1 MNDLGP
7 TSHSFISQRLRLHY
21 VDWGNAE
28 APPLILQHGGRD
40 HCRSWDWMAQRL
52 RHDWHVIAPD
62 LRGHGDSAWSPD
74 GDYSSAAFVYDFSQL
89 VQTLGYDKV
98 TIIAHSLGGYIT
110 TQFVGLYPEKV
121 VRFVNIEGLSN
132 GPKELA
138 HRASTTYAER
148 LSAWIAARRAS
159 AGRLPRRY
167 VSLAEAYQRMKEANS
182 YLSDEQ
188 ARQKLMARGLMVT
201 TLANDAGS
209 AKPAAVAAPKKAGF
223 SFGAKVTGA
232 DVTIMTRQLATLIIA
247 GLPLLRA
254 LELITKQERNPTF
267 KAILANVAES
277 VSQGNNLSEA
287 LQAHPKVFDK
297 LFVNM
302 VRAGEA
308 GGVLDKVLDRLAK
321 FREKAERI
329 QKKVKSAMVYP
340 GVVMS
345 VAVIIVYILMVK
357 VVPSFQKLLD
367 GQKTTM
373 PPLTQ
378 FVVGISKALTVY
390 WWATPVILFGLYFGL
405 KTWLATDKGK
415 EIFDRIL
422 FKMPKVGGFVQI
434 VSVSRFAR
442 TFGTLMASGVPIL
455 QSITI
460 TRDTL
465 DNVVIANSLARVHDR
480 VRDGEP
486 LSVPLEQSG
495 VFPQMVTSMIQVG
508 EETGQLPEML
518 NRVADIYDEEVDNA
532 VTALTSIIEPVLI
545 VFLAVVVG
553 TIVLAMFLPLIA
565 LITKMT
571 GGG

>member
-1 MNDLGP
+1 MPDYKYTAIDRTGSQ
-7 TSHSFISQRLRLHY
+7 TSGRI
-21 VDWGNAE
+21 E
-28 APPLILQHGGRD
+28 A
-40 HCRSWDWMAQRL
+40 
-52 RHDWHVIAPD
+52 
-62 LRGHGDSAWSPD
+62 
-74 GDYSSAAFVYDFSQL
+74 
-89 VQTLGYDKV
+89 
-98 TIIAHSLGGYIT
+98 
-110 TQFVGLYPEKV
+110 
-121 VRFVNIEGLSN
+121 
-132 GPKELA
+132 
-138 HRASTTYAER
+138 
-148 LSAWIAARRAS
+148 
-159 AGRLPRRY
+159 
-167 VSLAEAYQRMKEANS
+167 AN
-182 YLSDEQ
+182 DEQ
-188 ARQKLMARGLMVT
+188 ARQKLMAKGLMVT
-201 TLANDAGS
+201 TLASDAGA
-209 AKPAAVAAPKKAGF
+209 AKPAAASAAPAKPGF
-223 SFGAKVTGA
+223 SFGAKVTQN
-232 DVTIMTRQLATLIIA
+232 DVTIMTRQLATLITA

-267 KAILANVAES
+267 KIILGNVAES

-287 LQAHPKVFDK
+287 LQAHPKVFDR

-302 VRAGEA
+302 IRAGEA

-345 VAVIIVYILMVK
+345 VAIIIVYILMVK

-367 GQKTTM
+367 GQKTQM

-378 FVVGISKALTVY
+378 FVVGISKFLTEY
-390 WWATPVILFGLYFGL
+390 WWATPILIFGAYFGL
-405 KTWLATDKGK
+405 KTWLATEKGK
-415 EIFDRIL
+415 ELFDRIIFRL
-422 FKMPKVGGFVQI
+422 PKVGGFIQI

-465 DNVVIANSLARVHDR
+465 DNVVIAKSLERVHDR

-571 GGG
+571 GG

>member
-1 MNDLGP
+1 MPDYKYTAIDRNG
-7 TSHSFISQRLRLHY
+7 SQASGRI
-21 VDWGNAE
+21 E
-28 APPLILQHGGRD
+28 A
-40 HCRSWDWMAQRL
+40 
-52 RHDWHVIAPD
+52 
-62 LRGHGDSAWSPD
+62 
-74 GDYSSAAFVYDFSQL
+74 
-89 VQTLGYDKV
+89 
-98 TIIAHSLGGYIT
+98 
-110 TQFVGLYPEKV
+110 
-121 VRFVNIEGLSN
+121 
-132 GPKELA
+132 
-138 HRASTTYAER
+138 
-148 LSAWIAARRAS
+148 
-159 AGRLPRRY
+159 
-167 VSLAEAYQRMKEANS
+167 AN
-182 YLSDEQ
+182 DEQ
-188 ARQKLMARGLMVT
+188 ARQKLMAKGLMVT
-201 TLANDAGS
+201 TLASDAGAAKS
-209 AKPAAVAAPKKAGF
+209 AAAPAAPAKRGII
-223 SFGAKVTGA
+223 FGAKVTQN
-232 DVTIMTRQLATLIIA
+232 DVTLMTRQLATLITA

-267 KAILANVAES
+267 KTILGNIAES

-287 LQAHPKVFDK
+287 LQAHPKVFDR

-302 VRAGEA
+302 IRAGEA

-345 VAVIIVYILMVK
+345 VAIIIVYILMVK
-357 VVPSFQKLLD
+357 VVPSFQKLLSA
-367 GQKTTM
+367 QKTEM
-373 PPLTQ
+373 PPLTK
-378 FVVGISKALTVY
+378 FVVGISTFLTEY
-390 WWATPVILFGLYFGL
+390 WYATPVLIFGVYFGL
-405 KTWLATDKGK
+405 KTWLATEKGK
-415 EIFDRIL
+415 ELFDRIL
-422 FKMPKVGGFVQI
+422 WRLPKIGGFIQI

-465 DNVVIANSLARVHDR
+465 DNVVIAKSLERVHDR

-495 VFPQMVTSMIQVG
+495 EFPQMVTSMIQVG

-553 TIVLAMFLPLIA
+553 AIVLAMFLPLIA

>member
-1 MNDLGP
+1 MPEYKYTAIDRNGAQ
-7 TSHSFISQRLRLHY
+7 TSGKI
-21 VDWGNAE
+21 E
-28 APPLILQHGGRD
+28 A
-40 HCRSWDWMAQRL
+40 
-52 RHDWHVIAPD
+52 
-62 LRGHGDSAWSPD
+62 
-74 GDYSSAAFVYDFSQL
+74 
-89 VQTLGYDKV
+89 T
-98 TIIAHSLGGYIT
+98 
-110 TQFVGLYPEKV
+110 
-121 VRFVNIEGLSN
+121 N
-132 GPKELA
+132 
-138 HRASTTYAER
+138 
-148 LSAWIAARRAS
+148 
-159 AGRLPRRY
+159 
-167 VSLAEAYQRMKEANS
+167 
-182 YLSDEQ
+182 DEQ
-188 ARQKLMARGLMVT
+188 ARQKLMAKGLMVT

-209 AKPAAVAAPKKAGF
+209 AKPAAAPAAPSKGGF
-223 SFGAKVTGA
+223 SFGAKVSQS
-232 DVTIMTRQLATLIIA
+232 DVTIMTRQLATLIVA

-254 LELITKQERNPTF
+254 LELITKQERNPAF

-287 LQAHPKVFDK
+287 MQAHPKVFDK

-302 VRAGEA
+302 IRAGEA

-345 VAVIIVYILMVK
+345 VAIIIVYILMVK

-367 GQKTTM
+367 GQKTQM
-373 PPLTQ
+373 PPLTK
-378 FVVGISKALTVY
+378 FVIGISQLLTVY
-390 WWATPVILFGLYFGL
+390 WWATPILVFGIYAGL
-405 KTWLATDKGK
+405 KAWLSTDKGK
-415 EIFDRIL
+415 ELFDRIIFRL
-422 FKMPKVGGFVQI
+422 PKVGAFVQI

-455 QSITI
+455 QSISI

-465 DNVVIANSLARVHDR
+465 DNVVIAKSLERVHDR

-553 TIVLAMFLPLIA
+553 AIVLAMFLPLIA

>member
-1 MNDLGP
+1 
-7 TSHSFISQRLRLHY
+7 
-21 VDWGNAE
+21 
-28 APPLILQHGGRD
+28 
-40 HCRSWDWMAQRL
+40 MA
-52 RHDWHVIAPD
+52 
-62 LRGHGDSAWSPD
+62 
-74 GDYSSAAFVYDFSQL
+74 
-89 VQTLGYDKV
+89 
-98 TIIAHSLGGYIT
+98 
-110 TQFVGLYPEKV
+110 
-121 VRFVNIEGLSN
+121 
-132 GPKELA
+132 
-138 HRASTTYAER
+138 
-148 LSAWIAARRAS
+148 
-159 AGRLPRRY
+159 
-167 VSLAEAYQRMKEANS
+167 M
-182 YLSDEQ
+182 
-188 ARQKLMARGLMVT
+188 GLMVT
-201 TLANDAGS
+201 TLANDGGS
-209 AKPAAVAAPKKAGF
+209 DKPAAAPVVAAIGGF
-223 SFGAKVTGA
+223 SFGAKVSQN
-232 DVTIMTRQLATLIIA
+232 DVTVMTRQLATLIVA

-254 LELITKQERNPTF
+254 LELITKQERNPAF
-267 KAILANVAES
+267 KVILSNVVDS

-329 QKKVKSAMVYP
+329 QKKVKAAMVYP

-345 VAVIIVYILMVK
+345 VAIIIVYILMVK

-367 GQKTTM
+367 GQKTQM
-373 PPLTQ
+373 PPLTE
-378 FVVGISKALTVY
+378 FVIGISKLLTVY
-390 WWATPVILFGLYFGL
+390 WWATPILIFGIYFGL
-405 KTWLATDKGK
+405 KSWLATEKGK
-415 EIFDRIL
+415 ELFDRIIFRL
-422 FKMPKVGGFVQI
+422 PKVGTFVQI

-465 DNVVIANSLARVHDR
+465 DNVVIAKSLERVHDR

-532 VTALTSIIEPVLI
+532 VSALTSIIEPVLI

-553 TIVLAMFLPLIA
+553 AIVLAMFLPLIA

>member
-1 MNDLGP
+1 
-7 TSHSFISQRLRLHY
+7 
-21 VDWGNAE
+21 
-28 APPLILQHGGRD
+28 
-40 HCRSWDWMAQRL
+40 
-52 RHDWHVIAPD
+52 
-62 LRGHGDSAWSPD
+62 
-74 GDYSSAAFVYDFSQL
+74 
-89 VQTLGYDKV
+89 
-98 TIIAHSLGGYIT
+98 
-110 TQFVGLYPEKV
+110 
-121 VRFVNIEGLSN
+121 
-132 GPKELA
+132 
-138 HRASTTYAER
+138 
-148 LSAWIAARRAS
+148 
-159 AGRLPRRY
+159 
-167 VSLAEAYQRMKEANS
+167 
-182 YLSDEQ
+182 
-188 ARQKLMARGLMVT
+188 
-201 TLANDAGS
+201 
-209 AKPAAVAAPKKAGF
+209 
-223 SFGAKVTGA
+223 
-232 DVTIMTRQLATLIIA
+232 
-247 GLPLLRA
+247 LLRA
-254 LELITKQERNPTF
+254 LELIHKQERNPHF
-267 KAILANVAES
+267 KEVLGNIAES
-277 VSQGNNLSEA
+277 VSQGNNFSEA
-287 LQAHPKVFDK
+287 LQAHPKVFDR

-302 VRAGEA
+302 VKAGEA

-321 FREKAERI
+321 FREKAQRI

-340 GVVMS
+340 GVVVT
-345 VAVIIVYILMVK
+345 VAVVIVYILMVK

-367 GQKTTM
+367 GQKTNM
-373 PPLTQ
+373 PALTQ
-378 FVVGISKALTVY
+378 VVVGISKALTEY
-390 WWATPVILFGLYFGL
+390 WYVTPVVIFGLYSGL
-405 KTWLATDKGK
+405 KYWLSTAKGK
-415 EIFDRIL
+415 EIFDRVI
-422 FKMPKVGGFVQI
+422 FKLPKIGGFVQI

-465 DNVVIANSLARVHDR
+465 DNVVIAKSLERVHDR

>member
-1 MNDLGP
+1 MPDYKYTAIDRLGAQS
-7 TSHSFISQRLRLHY
+7 T
-21 VDWGNAE
+21 
-28 APPLILQHGGRD
+28 GRID
-40 HCRSWDWMAQRL
+40 
-52 RHDWHVIAPD
+52 
-62 LRGHGDSAWSPD
+62 
-74 GDYSSAAFVYDFSQL
+74 AA
-89 VQTLGYDKV
+89 G
-98 TIIAHSLGGYIT
+98 
-110 TQFVGLYPEKV
+110 
-121 VRFVNIEGLSN
+121 
-132 GPKELA
+132 
-138 HRASTTYAER
+138 
-148 LSAWIAARRAS
+148 
-159 AGRLPRRY
+159 
-167 VSLAEAYQRMKEANS
+167 
-182 YLSDEQ
+182 DEQ
-188 ARQKLMARGLMVT
+188 ARQKLMAKGLMVT
-201 TLANDAGS
+201 SLTADGGAGKAPAAAAAA
-209 AKPAAVAAPKKAGF
+209 AKPGF
-223 SFGAKVTGA
+223 SFGAKVSAT
-232 DVTIMTRQLATLIIA
+232 DVTIMTRQLATLIVA

-254 LELITKQERNPTF
+254 LELITKQERNPSF
-267 KAILANVAES
+267 KVVLANLAES

-287 LQAHPKVFDK
+287 LMGHPKVFDK
-297 LFVNM
+297 LYVNM
-302 VRAGEA
+302 IRAGEA

-345 VAVIIVYILMVK
+345 VAIIIVYILMVK

-367 GQKTTM
+367 GQKTQM

-378 FVVGISKALTVY
+378 FVVGISKLLTEY
-390 WWATPVILFGLYFGL
+390 WWATPIVVFGLYYGL
-405 KTWLATDKGK
+405 KTWLATEKGK
-415 EIFDRIL
+415 ELFDRVIFRL
-422 FKMPKVGGFVQI
+422 PKIGGFVQV

-465 DNVVIANSLARVHDR
+465 DNVVIAKSLERVHDR

-553 TIVLAMFLPLIA
+553 AIVLAMFLPLIA

>member
-1 MNDLGP
+1 MPDYKYTAIDRNGAQ
-7 TSHSFISQRLRLHY
+7 TSGKI
-21 VDWGNAE
+21 E
-28 APPLILQHGGRD
+28 A
-40 HCRSWDWMAQRL
+40 
-52 RHDWHVIAPD
+52 
-62 LRGHGDSAWSPD
+62 
-74 GDYSSAAFVYDFSQL
+74 
-89 VQTLGYDKV
+89 T
-98 TIIAHSLGGYIT
+98 
-110 TQFVGLYPEKV
+110 
-121 VRFVNIEGLSN
+121 N
-132 GPKELA
+132 
-138 HRASTTYAER
+138 
-148 LSAWIAARRAS
+148 
-159 AGRLPRRY
+159 
-167 VSLAEAYQRMKEANS
+167 
-182 YLSDEQ
+182 DEQ
-188 ARQKLMARGLMVT
+188 ARQKLMAKGLMVT

-209 AKPAAVAAPKKAGF
+209 AKPAATSTAPAKGGF
-223 SFGAKVTGA
+223 TFGAKVSQN
-232 DVTIMTRQLATLIIA
+232 DVTIMTRQLATLIVA

-254 LELITKQERNPTF
+254 LELITKQERNPAF
-267 KAILANVAES
+267 KAILANVADS

-287 LQAHPKVFDK
+287 MQAHPKVFDK

-302 VRAGEA
+302 IRAGEA

-329 QKKVKSAMVYP
+329 QKKVKSALVYP

-345 VAVIIVYILMVK
+345 VAIIIVYILMVK

-367 GQKTTM
+367 GQKTEM
-373 PPLTQ
+373 PPLTKL
-378 FVVGISKALTVY
+378 VIGISQLLTVY
-390 WWATPVILFGLYFGL
+390 WWATPILVFGVYFLL
-405 KTWLATDKGK
+405 KQWLSSEKGK
-415 EIFDRIL
+415 ELFDRMIFRL
-422 FKMPKVGGFVQI
+422 PKVGTFVQI

-455 QSITI
+455 QSISI

-465 DNVVIANSLARVHDR
+465 DNVVIAKSLERVHDR

-553 TIVLAMFLPLIA
+553 SIVLAMFLPLIA

>member
-1 MNDLGP
+1 M
-7 TSHSFISQRLRLHY
+7 
-21 VDWGNAE
+21 
-28 APPLILQHGGRD
+28 
-40 HCRSWDWMAQRL
+40 
-52 RHDWHVIAPD
+52 PD
-62 LRGHGDSAWSPD
+62 YKYTAIDRNG
-74 GDYSSAAFVYDFSQL
+74 
-89 VQTLGYDKV
+89 
-98 TIIAHSLGGYIT
+98 
-110 TQFVGLYPEKV
+110 TQ
-121 VRFVNIEGLSN
+121 
-132 GPKELA
+132 
-138 HRASTTYAER
+138 ASGK
-148 LSAWIAARRAS
+148 ID
-159 AGRLPRRY
+159 
-167 VSLAEAYQRMKEANS
+167 AN
-182 YLSDEQ
+182 SDEQ

-201 TLANDAGS
+201 SLALDGGAGK
-209 AKPAAVAAPKKAGF
+209 AAIVAPAAKKSSF
-223 SFGAKVTGA
+223 SFGKGKVTP
-232 DVTIMTRQLATLIIA
+232 DEVTTMTRQLATLIIA

-254 LELITKQERNPTF
+254 LELIHKQERNPAF
-267 KAILANVAES
+267 KVVLQNIAES

-321 FREKAERI
+321 FREKAQRI

-345 VAVIIVYILMVK
+345 VAIIIVYVLMVK
-357 VVPSFQKLLD
+357 VVPAFQKLLD
-367 GQKTTM
+367 GQKTQM
-373 PPLTQ
+373 PALTQ
-378 FVVGISKALTVY
+378 FVVGISKFLTEFWY
-390 WWATPVILFGLYFGL
+390 ATPVIIAALYFGA
-405 KTWLATDKGK
+405 KTWLASAKGK
-415 EIFDRIL
+415 EIFDRIIFRL
-422 FKMPKVGGFVQI
+422 PKVGTFMQI
-434 VSVSRFAR
+434 VAVSRFAR

-455 QSITI
+455 QSIMI

-465 DNVVIANSLARVHDR
+465 DNIVIANSLVRVHDR

-486 LSVPLEQSG
+486 LSVPLEQTG

-532 VTALTSIIEPVLI
+532 VTALTSVIEPILI

>member
-1 MNDLGP
+1 MPEYKYTAIDRTGAQTAGKIEAANDG
-7 TSHSFISQRLRLHY
+7 
-21 VDWGNAE
+21 
-28 APPLILQHGGRD
+28 
-40 HCRSWDWMAQRL
+40 
-52 RHDWHVIAPD
+52 
-62 LRGHGDSAWSPD
+62 
-74 GDYSSAAFVYDFSQL
+74 
-89 VQTLGYDKV
+89 
-98 TIIAHSLGGYIT
+98 
-110 TQFVGLYPEKV
+110 
-121 VRFVNIEGLSN
+121 
-132 GPKELA
+132 
-138 HRASTTYAER
+138 
-148 LSAWIAARRAS
+148 
-159 AGRLPRRY
+159 
-167 VSLAEAYQRMKEANS
+167 
-182 YLSDEQ
+182 Q
-188 ARQKLMARGLMVT
+188 ARQKLMAKGLMVT
-201 TLANDAGS
+201 TLVGDSGA
-209 AKPAAVAAPKKAGF
+209 AKPAAGAPSAPAKK
-223 SFGAKVTGA
+223 SFGFGGKVTQD
-232 DVTIMTRQLATLIIA
+232 DVTVMTRQLATLITA

-254 LELITKQERNPTF
+254 LELIHKQERNPIF
-267 KAILANVAES
+267 KAVLADIAAS

-321 FREKAERI
+321 FREKAQRI

-345 VAVIIVYILMVK
+345 VAIIIVYILMVK
-357 VVPSFQKLLD
+357 VVPSFQKLLSA
-367 GQKTTM
+367 QKM
-373 PPLTQ
+373 NLPPLTQ
-378 FVVGISKALTVY
+378 FVVGISRALTDFWYV
-390 WWATPVILFGLYFGL
+390 TPVVLFGLYFGA
-405 KTWLATDKGK
+405 KSWLATDKGK
-415 EIFDRIL
+415 ELFDRAIFRL
-422 FKMPKVGGFVQI
+422 PKVGTFVQI

-455 QSITI
+455 QSISI

-465 DNVVIANSLARVHDR
+465 ENVVIAKSLERVHDR

-571 GGG
+571 GG

>member
-1 MNDLGP
+1 MPEYKYSAIDRNGAQ
-7 TSHSFISQRLRLHY
+7 TSGKI
-21 VDWGNAE
+21 E
-28 APPLILQHGGRD
+28 A
-40 HCRSWDWMAQRL
+40 A
-52 RHDWHVIAPD
+52 
-62 LRGHGDSAWSPD
+62 
-74 GDYSSAAFVYDFSQL
+74 
-89 VQTLGYDKV
+89 
-98 TIIAHSLGGYIT
+98 
-110 TQFVGLYPEKV
+110 
-121 VRFVNIEGLSN
+121 
-132 GPKELA
+132 
-138 HRASTTYAER
+138 
-148 LSAWIAARRAS
+148 
-159 AGRLPRRY
+159 
-167 VSLAEAYQRMKEANS
+167 
-182 YLSDEQ
+182 SDEQ

-201 TLANDAGS
+201 TLASDGS
-209 AKPAAVAAPKKAGF
+209 AAKSVVASSAPKKSRF
-223 SFGAKVTGA
+223 TFGAKVSDE
-232 DVTIMTRQLATLIIA
+232 DVTIMTRQLATLIVA

-254 LELITKQERNPTF
+254 LELIHKQERNPHF
-267 KAILANVAES
+267 KEVLGNIAES
-277 VSQGNNLSEA
+277 VSQGNNFSEA
-287 LQAHPKVFDK
+287 LQAHPKVFDR

-302 VRAGEA
+302 VKAGEA

-321 FREKAERI
+321 FREKAQRI

-340 GVVMS
+340 GVVVT
-345 VAVIIVYILMVK
+345 VAVVIVYILMVK

-367 GQKTTM
+367 GQKTNM
-373 PPLTQ
+373 PALTQ
-378 FVVGISKALTVY
+378 VVVGISKALTEY
-390 WWATPVILFGLYFGL
+390 WYVTPVAIFGLYSGL
-405 KTWLATDKGK
+405 KYWLSTAKGK
-415 EIFDRIL
+415 EIFDRVI
-422 FKMPKVGGFVQI
+422 FKLPKIGGFVQI

-465 DNVVIANSLARVHDR
+465 DNVVIAKSLERVHDR

>member
-1 MNDLGP
+1 MPDYKYTAIDRTGSQ
-7 TSHSFISQRLRLHY
+7 TSGRI
-21 VDWGNAE
+21 E
-28 APPLILQHGGRD
+28 A
-40 HCRSWDWMAQRL
+40 
-52 RHDWHVIAPD
+52 
-62 LRGHGDSAWSPD
+62 
-74 GDYSSAAFVYDFSQL
+74 
-89 VQTLGYDKV
+89 
-98 TIIAHSLGGYIT
+98 
-110 TQFVGLYPEKV
+110 
-121 VRFVNIEGLSN
+121 
-132 GPKELA
+132 
-138 HRASTTYAER
+138 
-148 LSAWIAARRAS
+148 
-159 AGRLPRRY
+159 
-167 VSLAEAYQRMKEANS
+167 AN
-182 YLSDEQ
+182 DEQ
-188 ARQKLMARGLMVT
+188 ARQKLMAKGLMVT
-201 TLANDAGS
+201 TLASDAGA
-209 AKPAAVAAPKKAGF
+209 AKPAAASAAPAKPGF
-223 SFGAKVTGA
+223 SFGAKVTQN
-232 DVTIMTRQLATLIIA
+232 DVTIMTRQLATLITA

-254 LELITKQERNPTF
+254 LELITKQERNPAF
-267 KAILANVAES
+267 KTILGNVAES

-287 LQAHPKVFDK
+287 LQAHPKVFDR

-302 VRAGEA
+302 IRAGEA

-345 VAVIIVYILMVK
+345 VAIIIVYILMVK

-367 GQKTTM
+367 GQKTQM

-378 FVVGISKALTVY
+378 FVVGISKFLTEY
-390 WWATPVILFGLYFGL
+390 WWATPILIFGAYFGL
-405 KTWLATDKGK
+405 KTWLSTEKGK
-415 EIFDRIL
+415 ELFDRIIFRL
-422 FKMPKVGGFVQI
+422 PKVGGFIQI

-465 DNVVIANSLARVHDR
+465 DNVVIAKSLERVHDR

>member
-1 MNDLGP
+1 MPDYKYTAIDRTGSQ
-7 TSHSFISQRLRLHY
+7 TSGRI
-21 VDWGNAE
+21 E
-28 APPLILQHGGRD
+28 A
-40 HCRSWDWMAQRL
+40 
-52 RHDWHVIAPD
+52 
-62 LRGHGDSAWSPD
+62 
-74 GDYSSAAFVYDFSQL
+74 
-89 VQTLGYDKV
+89 
-98 TIIAHSLGGYIT
+98 
-110 TQFVGLYPEKV
+110 
-121 VRFVNIEGLSN
+121 
-132 GPKELA
+132 
-138 HRASTTYAER
+138 
-148 LSAWIAARRAS
+148 
-159 AGRLPRRY
+159 
-167 VSLAEAYQRMKEANS
+167 AN
-182 YLSDEQ
+182 DEQ
-188 ARQKLMARGLMVT
+188 ARQKLMAKGLMVT
-201 TLANDAGS
+201 TLASDAGA
-209 AKPAAVAAPKKAGF
+209 AKPAAASAAPAKPGF
-223 SFGAKVTGA
+223 SFGAKVTQN
-232 DVTIMTRQLATLIIA
+232 DVTIMTRQLATLITA

-267 KAILANVAES
+267 KIILGNVAES

-287 LQAHPKVFDK
+287 LQAHPKVFDR

-302 VRAGEA
+302 IRAGEA

-345 VAVIIVYILMVK
+345 VAIIIVYILMVK

-367 GQKTTM
+367 GQKTQM

-378 FVVGISKALTVY
+378 FVVGISKFLTEY
-390 WWATPVILFGLYFGL
+390 WWATPILIFGAYFGL
-405 KTWLATDKGK
+405 KTWLSTEKGK
-415 EIFDRIL
+415 ELFDRIIFRL
-422 FKMPKVGGFVQI
+422 PKVGGFIQI

-465 DNVVIANSLARVHDR
+465 DNVVIAKSLERVHDR

>member
-1 MNDLGP
+1 MPDYKYTAIDRNGAQ
-7 TSHSFISQRLRLHY
+7 TSGKI
-21 VDWGNAE
+21 E
-28 APPLILQHGGRD
+28 A
-40 HCRSWDWMAQRL
+40 
-52 RHDWHVIAPD
+52 
-62 LRGHGDSAWSPD
+62 
-74 GDYSSAAFVYDFSQL
+74 
-89 VQTLGYDKV
+89 T
-98 TIIAHSLGGYIT
+98 
-110 TQFVGLYPEKV
+110 
-121 VRFVNIEGLSN
+121 N
-132 GPKELA
+132 
-138 HRASTTYAER
+138 
-148 LSAWIAARRAS
+148 
-159 AGRLPRRY
+159 
-167 VSLAEAYQRMKEANS
+167 
-182 YLSDEQ
+182 DEQ
-188 ARQKLMARGLMVT
+188 ARQKLMAKGLMVT

-209 AKPAAVAAPKKAGF
+209 AKPAAAPAAPSKAGF
-223 SFGAKVTGA
+223 TFGSKVSQN
-232 DVTIMTRQLATLIIA
+232 DVTIMTRQLATLIVA

-254 LELITKQERNPTF
+254 LELITKQERNPAF
-267 KAILANVAES
+267 KVILANVADS

-287 LQAHPKVFDK
+287 MQAHPKVFDK

-302 VRAGEA
+302 IRAGEA

-329 QKKVKSAMVYP
+329 QKKVKSALVYP

-345 VAVIIVYILMVK
+345 VAIIIVYILMVK

-367 GQKTTM
+367 GQKTEM
-373 PPLTQ
+373 PPLTKL
-378 FVVGISKALTVY
+378 VIGISQLLTVY
-390 WWATPVILFGLYFGL
+390 WWATPILVFGIYFLL
-405 KTWLATDKGK
+405 KQWLSTEKGK
-415 EIFDRIL
+415 ELFDRMIFRL
-422 FKMPKVGGFVQI
+422 PKVGAFVQI

-455 QSITI
+455 QSISI

-465 DNVVIANSLARVHDR
+465 DNVVIAKSLERVHDR

-553 TIVLAMFLPLIA
+553 AIVLAMFLPLIA

>member
-1 MNDLGP
+1 MPEYKYSAIDRNGAQ
-7 TSHSFISQRLRLHY
+7 TSGKI
-21 VDWGNAE
+21 E
-28 APPLILQHGGRD
+28 A
-40 HCRSWDWMAQRL
+40 A
-52 RHDWHVIAPD
+52 
-62 LRGHGDSAWSPD
+62 
-74 GDYSSAAFVYDFSQL
+74 
-89 VQTLGYDKV
+89 
-98 TIIAHSLGGYIT
+98 
-110 TQFVGLYPEKV
+110 
-121 VRFVNIEGLSN
+121 
-132 GPKELA
+132 
-138 HRASTTYAER
+138 
-148 LSAWIAARRAS
+148 
-159 AGRLPRRY
+159 
-167 VSLAEAYQRMKEANS
+167 
-182 YLSDEQ
+182 SDEQ

-201 TLANDAGS
+201 TLASDGGA
-209 AKPAAVAAPKKAGF
+209 AKAVVTSSAPKKSGF
-223 SFGAKVTGA
+223 TFGAKVSPE
-232 DVTIMTRQLATLIIA
+232 DVTTMTRQLATLIIA

-254 LELITKQERNPTF
+254 LELIHKQERNPYF
-267 KAILANVAES
+267 KEVLGNIADS
-277 VSQGNNLSEA
+277 VSQGNNFSEA
-287 LQAHPKVFDK
+287 LQAHPKVFDR

-302 VRAGEA
+302 VKAGEA

-321 FREKAERI
+321 FREKAQRI
-329 QKKVKSAMVYP
+329 QKKVKAAMVYP
-340 GVVMS
+340 GVVVT
-345 VAVIIVYILMVK
+345 VAIVIVYILMVK
-357 VVPSFQKLLD
+357 VVPSFEKMLD
-367 GQKTTM
+367 GQKADL
-373 PPLTQ
+373 PSLTKY
-378 FVVGISKALTVY
+378 VVMFSKLLTEFWY
-390 WWATPVILFGLYFGL
+390 ITPVAIFGIYSGL
-405 KTWLATDKGK
+405 KWWLSTPKGK
-415 EIFDRIL
+415 EIFDRIV
-422 FKMPKVGGFVQI
+422 FKLPKIGTFVQI

-465 DNVVIANSLARVHDR
+465 DNVVIAKSLERVHDR

>member
-1 MNDLGP
+1 MPEYKYTAIDRNGAQTTGKIEATNDG
-7 TSHSFISQRLRLHY
+7 
-21 VDWGNAE
+21 
-28 APPLILQHGGRD
+28 
-40 HCRSWDWMAQRL
+40 
-52 RHDWHVIAPD
+52 
-62 LRGHGDSAWSPD
+62 
-74 GDYSSAAFVYDFSQL
+74 
-89 VQTLGYDKV
+89 
-98 TIIAHSLGGYIT
+98 
-110 TQFVGLYPEKV
+110 
-121 VRFVNIEGLSN
+121 
-132 GPKELA
+132 
-138 HRASTTYAER
+138 
-148 LSAWIAARRAS
+148 
-159 AGRLPRRY
+159 
-167 VSLAEAYQRMKEANS
+167 
-182 YLSDEQ
+182 Q
-188 ARQKLMARGLMVT
+188 ARQKLMAKGLMVT
-201 TLANDAGS
+201 TLVGDGGAANQS
-209 AKPAAVAAPKKAGF
+209 ASAPSAPAKKSFG
-223 SFGAKVTGA
+223 FGAKVTQD
-232 DVTIMTRQLATLIIA
+232 DVTVMTRQLATLITA

-254 LELITKQERNPTF
+254 LELIHKQERNPIF
-267 KAILANVAES
+267 KAVLADIAAS

-321 FREKAERI
+321 FREKAQRI

-357 VVPSFQKLLD
+357 VVPSFQKLLSA
-367 GQKTTM
+367 QKM
-373 PPLTQ
+373 NLPPLTQ
-378 FVVGISKALTVY
+378 FVVGISRALTDFWYV
-390 WWATPVILFGLYFGL
+390 TPVVLFGLYFGT
-405 KTWLATDKGK
+405 KSWLATEKGK
-415 EIFDRIL
+415 EIFDRVIFRL
-422 FKMPKVGGFVQI
+422 PKIGTFVQI

-455 QSITI
+455 QSISI

-465 DNVVIANSLARVHDR
+465 DNVVIAKSLERVHDR

-571 GGG
+571 GG

>member
-1 MNDLGP
+1 MPDYKYTAIDRNGAQ
-7 TSHSFISQRLRLHY
+7 TSGKI
-21 VDWGNAE
+21 D
-28 APPLILQHGGRD
+28 
-40 HCRSWDWMAQRL
+40 
-52 RHDWHVIAPD
+52 
-62 LRGHGDSAWSPD
+62 
-74 GDYSSAAFVYDFSQL
+74 
-89 VQTLGYDKV
+89 
-98 TIIAHSLGGYIT
+98 
-110 TQFVGLYPEKV
+110 
-121 VRFVNIEGLSN
+121 
-132 GPKELA
+132 
-138 HRASTTYAER
+138 AS
-148 LSAWIAARRAS
+148 
-159 AGRLPRRY
+159 
-167 VSLAEAYQRMKEANS
+167 
-182 YLSDEQ
+182 SDEQ

-201 TLANDAGS
+201 SLASDNGAGKAAIAAPS
-209 AKPAAVAAPKKAGF
+209 AKKSSF
-223 SFGAKVTGA
+223 SFGKGKVTPD
-232 DVTIMTRQLATLIIA
+232 DVTTMTRQLATLIIA

-254 LELITKQERNPTF
+254 LELIHKQERNPAF
-267 KAILANVAES
+267 KAVLQNVAES

-321 FREKAERI
+321 FREKAQRI

-345 VAVIIVYILMVK
+345 VAIIIVYVLMVK
-357 VVPSFQKLLD
+357 VVPAFQKLLD
-367 GQKTTM
+367 GQKTQM
-373 PPLTQ
+373 PALTQ
-378 FVVGISKALTVY
+378 FVVGISKFLTEY
-390 WWATPVILFGLYFGL
+390 WYATPVIIAALYFAA
-405 KTWLATDKGK
+405 KTWLSSDKGK
-415 EIFDRIL
+415 EIFDRIIFRL
-422 FKMPKVGGFVQI
+422 PKVGTFMQI

-455 QSITI
+455 QSIMI

-465 DNVVIANSLARVHDR
+465 DNVVIANSLVRVHDR

-486 LSVPLEQSG
+486 LSVPLEQTG

-532 VTALTSIIEPVLI
+532 VTALTSIIEPILI

-571 GGG
+571 GGS

>member
-1 MNDLGP
+1 MPEYKYNAIDRNGAQ
-7 TSHSFISQRLRLHY
+7 TSGKI
-21 VDWGNAE
+21 E
-28 APPLILQHGGRD
+28 A
-40 HCRSWDWMAQRL
+40 A
-52 RHDWHVIAPD
+52 
-62 LRGHGDSAWSPD
+62 
-74 GDYSSAAFVYDFSQL
+74 
-89 VQTLGYDKV
+89 
-98 TIIAHSLGGYIT
+98 
-110 TQFVGLYPEKV
+110 
-121 VRFVNIEGLSN
+121 
-132 GPKELA
+132 
-138 HRASTTYAER
+138 
-148 LSAWIAARRAS
+148 
-159 AGRLPRRY
+159 
-167 VSLAEAYQRMKEANS
+167 
-182 YLSDEQ
+182 SDEQ
-188 ARQKLMARGLMVT
+188 ARQKLMAKGLMVT
-201 TLANDAGS
+201 TLAADGGAG
-209 AKPAAVAAPKKAGF
+209 KPAAAPAAPAKGGF
-223 SFGAKVTGA
+223 TFGAKVSQT
-232 DVTIMTRQLATLIIA
+232 DVTVMTRQLATLIVA

-254 LELITKQERNPTF
+254 LELITKQERNPAF
-267 KAILANVAES
+267 KSILANVAES

-302 VRAGEA
+302 IRAGEA

-345 VAVIIVYILMVK
+345 VAIIIVYILMVK

-367 GQKTTM
+367 GQKTQM

-378 FVVGISKALTVY
+378 FVVGISKLLTVY
-390 WWATPVILFGLYFGL
+390 WWATPVIVVGLYFGL
-405 KTWLATDKGK
+405 KAWLSTEKGK
-415 EIFDRIL
+415 ELFDRVVFRL
-422 FKMPKVGGFVQI
+422 PKVGAFVQI

-455 QSITI
+455 QSISI

-465 DNVVIANSLARVHDR
+465 SNVVIAKSLERVHDR

>member
-1 MNDLGP
+1 MPDYKYTAIDRNG
-7 TSHSFISQRLRLHY
+7 
-21 VDWGNAE
+21 
-28 APPLILQHGGRD
+28 
-40 HCRSWDWMAQRL
+40 AQ
-52 RHDWHVIAPD
+52 
-62 LRGHGDSAWSPD
+62 
-74 GDYSSAAFVYDFSQL
+74 
-89 VQTLGYDKV
+89 
-98 TIIAHSLGGYIT
+98 T
-110 TQFVGLYPEKV
+110 TGK
-121 VRFVNIEGLSN
+121 ID
-132 GPKELA
+132 
-138 HRASTTYAER
+138 
-148 LSAWIAARRAS
+148 
-159 AGRLPRRY
+159 
-167 VSLAEAYQRMKEANS
+167 AN
-182 YLSDEQ
+182 SDEQ
-188 ARQKLMARGLMVT
+188 ARQKLMAKGLMVT
-201 TLANDAGS
+201 SLAADGGAG
-209 AKPAAVAAPKKAGF
+209 KAAVVAPVAKKGGF
-223 SFGAKVTGA
+223 SFGKGKVTPE
-232 DVTIMTRQLATLIIA
+232 DVTTMTRQLATLIIA

-254 LELITKQERNPTF
+254 LELIHKQERNPAF
-267 KAILANVAES
+267 KSVLQNIAES

-321 FREKAERI
+321 FREKAQRI

-345 VAVIIVYILMVK
+345 VAIIIVYVLMVK
-357 VVPSFQKLLD
+357 VVPAFQKLLD
-367 GQKTTM
+367 GQKTQM
-373 PPLTQ
+373 PALTQ
-378 FVVGISKALTVY
+378 FVVGISKFLTEFWY
-390 WWATPVILFGLYFGL
+390 ATPVILFALYFGL
-405 KTWLATDKGK
+405 KTWLSSEKGK
-415 EIFDRIL
+415 EIFDRIVFRL
-422 FKMPKVGGFVQI
+422 PKVGAFMQI

-455 QSITI
+455 QSIMI

-465 DNVVIANSLARVHDR
+465 DNIVIANSLVRVHDR

-486 LSVPLEQSG
+486 LSVPLEQTG

-532 VTALTSIIEPVLI
+532 VTALTSIIEPILI

>member
-1 MNDLGP
+1 MPEYKYTAIDRTGAQ
-7 TSHSFISQRLRLHY
+7 TSGKI
-21 VDWGNAE
+21 E
-28 APPLILQHGGRD
+28 A
-40 HCRSWDWMAQRL
+40 
-52 RHDWHVIAPD
+52 
-62 LRGHGDSAWSPD
+62 
-74 GDYSSAAFVYDFSQL
+74 
-89 VQTLGYDKV
+89 
-98 TIIAHSLGGYIT
+98 
-110 TQFVGLYPEKV
+110 
-121 VRFVNIEGLSN
+121 VN
-132 GPKELA
+132 
-138 HRASTTYAER
+138 
-148 LSAWIAARRAS
+148 
-159 AGRLPRRY
+159 
-167 VSLAEAYQRMKEANS
+167 
-182 YLSDEQ
+182 DEQ
-188 ARQKLMARGLMVT
+188 ARQKLMAKGLMVT
-201 TLANDAGS
+201 TLANDGGS
-209 AKPAAVAAPKKAGF
+209 AKPDAAPVVAAKGGF
-223 SFGAKVTGA
+223 SFGSKVSQN
-232 DVTIMTRQLATLIIA
+232 DVTVMTRQLATLIVA

-254 LELITKQERNPTF
+254 LELITKQERNPAF
-267 KAILANVAES
+267 KVILSNVVDS

-329 QKKVKSAMVYP
+329 QKKVKAAMVYP

-345 VAVIIVYILMVK
+345 VAIIIVYILMVK

-367 GQKTTM
+367 GQKTQM
-373 PPLTQ
+373 PPLTE
-378 FVVGISKALTVY
+378 FVIGISKLLTVY
-390 WWATPVILFGLYFGL
+390 WWATPILIFGIYFGL
-405 KTWLATDKGK
+405 KSWLATEKGK
-415 EIFDRIL
+415 ELFDRIIFRL
-422 FKMPKVGGFVQI
+422 PKVGTFVQI

-465 DNVVIANSLARVHDR
+465 DNVVIAKSLERVHDR

-532 VTALTSIIEPVLI
+532 VSALTSIIEPVLI

-553 TIVLAMFLPLIA
+553 AIVLAMFLPLIA

>member
-1 MNDLGP
+1 MPDYKYTAIDRNGAQ
-7 TSHSFISQRLRLHY
+7 TSGKI
-21 VDWGNAE
+21 E
-28 APPLILQHGGRD
+28 A
-40 HCRSWDWMAQRL
+40 
-52 RHDWHVIAPD
+52 
-62 LRGHGDSAWSPD
+62 
-74 GDYSSAAFVYDFSQL
+74 
-89 VQTLGYDKV
+89 T
-98 TIIAHSLGGYIT
+98 
-110 TQFVGLYPEKV
+110 
-121 VRFVNIEGLSN
+121 N
-132 GPKELA
+132 
-138 HRASTTYAER
+138 
-148 LSAWIAARRAS
+148 
-159 AGRLPRRY
+159 
-167 VSLAEAYQRMKEANS
+167 
-182 YLSDEQ
+182 DEQ
-188 ARQKLMARGLMVT
+188 ARQKLMAKGLMVT

-209 AKPAAVAAPKKAGF
+209 AKPAAAPTAPAKGGF
-223 SFGAKVTGA
+223 TFGAKVSQN
-232 DVTIMTRQLATLIIA
+232 DVTIMTRQLATLIVA

-254 LELITKQERNPTF
+254 LELITKQERNPAF
-267 KAILANVAES
+267 KAILANVADS

-287 LQAHPKVFDK
+287 MQAHPKVFDK

-302 VRAGEA
+302 IRAGEA

-329 QKKVKSAMVYP
+329 QKKVKSALVYP

-345 VAVIIVYILMVK
+345 VAIIIVYILMVK

-367 GQKTTM
+367 GQKTEM
-373 PPLTQ
+373 PPLTKL
-378 FVVGISKALTVY
+378 VIGISQLLTVY
-390 WWATPVILFGLYFGL
+390 WWATPILVFGIYFLL
-405 KTWLATDKGK
+405 KQWLSTEKGK
-415 EIFDRIL
+415 ELFDRMIFRL
-422 FKMPKVGGFVQI
+422 PKVGAFVQI

-455 QSITI
+455 QSISI

-465 DNVVIANSLARVHDR
+465 DNVVIAKSLERVHDR

-553 TIVLAMFLPLIA
+553 AIVLAMFLPLIA

>member
-1 MNDLGP
+1 MPEYKYTAIDRTGAQITGKIEAANDG
-7 TSHSFISQRLRLHY
+7 
-21 VDWGNAE
+21 
-28 APPLILQHGGRD
+28 
-40 HCRSWDWMAQRL
+40 
-52 RHDWHVIAPD
+52 
-62 LRGHGDSAWSPD
+62 
-74 GDYSSAAFVYDFSQL
+74 
-89 VQTLGYDKV
+89 
-98 TIIAHSLGGYIT
+98 
-110 TQFVGLYPEKV
+110 
-121 VRFVNIEGLSN
+121 
-132 GPKELA
+132 
-138 HRASTTYAER
+138 
-148 LSAWIAARRAS
+148 
-159 AGRLPRRY
+159 
-167 VSLAEAYQRMKEANS
+167 
-182 YLSDEQ
+182 Q
-188 ARQKLMARGLMVT
+188 ARQKLMAKGLMVT
-201 TLANDAGS
+201 TLVGDSFVAKS
-209 AKPAAVAAPKKAGF
+209 AASAPSAPAKKSFG
-223 SFGAKVTGA
+223 FGAKVTQD
-232 DVTIMTRQLATLIIA
+232 DVTVMTRQLATLITA

-254 LELITKQERNPTF
+254 LELIHKQERNPVF
-267 KAILANVAES
+267 KAVLADIAAS

-321 FREKAERI
+321 FREKAQRI

-357 VVPSFQKLLD
+357 VVPSFQKLLSA
-367 GQKTTM
+367 QKM
-373 PPLTQ
+373 NLPPLTQ
-378 FVVGISKALTVY
+378 FVVGISSALTVY
-390 WWATPVILFGLYFGL
+390 WYVTPVVLFGLYFGI
-405 KTWLATDKGK
+405 KSWLATEKGK
-415 EIFDRIL
+415 EIFDRVIFRL
-422 FKMPKVGGFVQI
+422 PKIGTFVQI

-455 QSITI
+455 QSISI

-465 DNVVIANSLARVHDR
+465 DNVVIAKSLERVHDR

-571 GGG
+571 GG

>member
-1 MNDLGP
+1 MPDYKYTAIDRNGAQ
-7 TSHSFISQRLRLHY
+7 TSGKI
-21 VDWGNAE
+21 E
-28 APPLILQHGGRD
+28 A
-40 HCRSWDWMAQRL
+40 
-52 RHDWHVIAPD
+52 
-62 LRGHGDSAWSPD
+62 
-74 GDYSSAAFVYDFSQL
+74 
-89 VQTLGYDKV
+89 T
-98 TIIAHSLGGYIT
+98 
-110 TQFVGLYPEKV
+110 
-121 VRFVNIEGLSN
+121 N
-132 GPKELA
+132 
-138 HRASTTYAER
+138 
-148 LSAWIAARRAS
+148 
-159 AGRLPRRY
+159 
-167 VSLAEAYQRMKEANS
+167 
-182 YLSDEQ
+182 DEQ
-188 ARQKLMARGLMVT
+188 ARQKLMAKGLMVT
-201 TLANDAGS
+201 TLANDAGA
-209 AKPAAVAAPKKAGF
+209 AKPTAAPTAPAKGGF
-223 SFGAKVTGA
+223 TFGAKVSQN
-232 DVTIMTRQLATLIIA
+232 DVTIMTRQLATLIVA

-254 LELITKQERNPTF
+254 LELITKQERNPAF
-267 KAILANVAES
+267 KAILANVADS

-287 LQAHPKVFDK
+287 MQAHPKVFDK

-302 VRAGEA
+302 IRAGEA

-329 QKKVKSAMVYP
+329 QKKVKSALVYP

-345 VAVIIVYILMVK
+345 VAIIIVYILMVK

-367 GQKTTM
+367 GQKTEM
-373 PPLTQ
+373 PPLTKL
-378 FVVGISKALTVY
+378 VIGISQLLTVY
-390 WWATPVILFGLYFGL
+390 WWATPILMFGVYFLL
-405 KTWLATDKGK
+405 KQWLSTEKGK
-415 EIFDRIL
+415 ELFDRMIFRL
-422 FKMPKVGGFVQI
+422 PKIGTFVQI

-455 QSITI
+455 QSISI

-465 DNVVIANSLARVHDR
+465 DNVVIAKSLERVHDR

-553 TIVLAMFLPLIA
+553 AIVLAMFLPLIA

>member
-1 MNDLGP
+1 MPDYKYTAIDRNGAQ
-7 TSHSFISQRLRLHY
+7 TSGKI
-21 VDWGNAE
+21 E
-28 APPLILQHGGRD
+28 A
-40 HCRSWDWMAQRL
+40 
-52 RHDWHVIAPD
+52 
-62 LRGHGDSAWSPD
+62 
-74 GDYSSAAFVYDFSQL
+74 
-89 VQTLGYDKV
+89 T
-98 TIIAHSLGGYIT
+98 
-110 TQFVGLYPEKV
+110 
-121 VRFVNIEGLSN
+121 N
-132 GPKELA
+132 
-138 HRASTTYAER
+138 
-148 LSAWIAARRAS
+148 
-159 AGRLPRRY
+159 
-167 VSLAEAYQRMKEANS
+167 
-182 YLSDEQ
+182 DEQ
-188 ARQKLMARGLMVT
+188 ARQKLMAKGLMVT

-209 AKPAAVAAPKKAGF
+209 AKPATAQAAPSKGGF
-223 SFGAKVTGA
+223 TFGSKVSQN
-232 DVTIMTRQLATLIIA
+232 DVTIMTRQLATLIVA

-254 LELITKQERNPTF
+254 LELITKQERNPAF
-267 KAILANVAES
+267 KVILANVADS

-287 LQAHPKVFDK
+287 MQAHPKVFDK

-302 VRAGEA
+302 IRAGEA

-329 QKKVKSAMVYP
+329 QKKVKSALVYP

-345 VAVIIVYILMVK
+345 VAIIIVYILMVK

-367 GQKTTM
+367 GQKTEM
-373 PPLTQ
+373 PPLTKL
-378 FVVGISKALTVY
+378 VIGISQLLTVY
-390 WWATPVILFGLYFGL
+390 WWATPVLVFGIYFLL
-405 KTWLATDKGK
+405 KQWLSTEKGK
-415 EIFDRIL
+415 ELFDRMIFRL
-422 FKMPKVGGFVQI
+422 PKVGAFVQI

-455 QSITI
+455 QSISI

-465 DNVVIANSLARVHDR
+465 DNVVIAKSLERVHDR

-553 TIVLAMFLPLIA
+553 AIVLAMFLPLIA

>member
-1 MNDLGP
+1 MPDYKYTAIDRNGAQ
-7 TSHSFISQRLRLHY
+7 TSGKI
-21 VDWGNAE
+21 E
-28 APPLILQHGGRD
+28 A
-40 HCRSWDWMAQRL
+40 
-52 RHDWHVIAPD
+52 
-62 LRGHGDSAWSPD
+62 
-74 GDYSSAAFVYDFSQL
+74 
-89 VQTLGYDKV
+89 
-98 TIIAHSLGGYIT
+98 
-110 TQFVGLYPEKV
+110 
-121 VRFVNIEGLSN
+121 
-132 GPKELA
+132 
-138 HRASTTYAER
+138 
-148 LSAWIAARRAS
+148 
-159 AGRLPRRY
+159 
-167 VSLAEAYQRMKEANS
+167 AN
-182 YLSDEQ
+182 DEQ
-188 ARQKLMARGLMVT
+188 ARQKLMAKGLMVT
-201 TLANDAGS
+201 TLAGDSGA
-209 AKPAAVAAPKKAGF
+209 AKPAAAAAAPAKAGF
-223 SFGAKVTGA
+223 SFGSKVTQN
-232 DVTIMTRQLATLIIA
+232 DVTVMTRQLATLIVA

-254 LELITKQERNPTF
+254 LELITKQERNPAF

-302 VRAGEA
+302 IRAGEA

-345 VAVIIVYILMVK
+345 VAIIIVYILMVK

-367 GQKTTM
+367 GQKTQM

-378 FVVGISKALTVY
+378 FVVGISKLLTVY
-390 WWATPVILFGLYFGL
+390 WWATPILVFGAYFGL
-405 KTWLATDKGK
+405 KTWLSTEKGK
-415 EIFDRIL
+415 ELFDRLIFRL
-422 FKMPKVGGFVQI
+422 PKVGAFVQI

-455 QSITI
+455 QSISI

-465 DNVVIANSLARVHDR
+465 DNVVIAKSLERVHDR

>member
-1 MNDLGP
+1 MADVGKKTN
-7 TSHSFISQRLRLHY
+7 LRFKTK
-21 VDWGNAE
+21 AE
-28 APPLILQHGGRD
+28 LAK
-40 HCRSWDWMAQRL
+40 A
-52 RHDWHVIAPD
+52 VK
-62 LRGHGDSAWSPD
+62 D
-74 GDYSSAAFVYDFSQL
+74 G
-89 VQTLGYDKV
+89 KV
-98 TIIAHSLGGYIT
+98 T
-110 TQFVGLYPEKV
+110 Q
-121 VRFVNIEGLSN
+121 N
-132 GPKELA
+132 
-138 HRASTTYAER
+138 
-148 LSAWIAARRAS
+148 
-159 AGRLPRRY
+159 
-167 VSLAEAYQRMKEANS
+167 
-182 YLSDEQ
+182 
-188 ARQKLMARGLMVT
+188 
-201 TLANDAGS
+201 
-209 AKPAAVAAPKKAGF
+209 
-223 SFGAKVTGA
+223 
-232 DVTIMTRQLATLIIA
+232 DVTVMTRQLATLIIA

-254 LELITKQERNPTF
+254 LELITKQERNPAF
-267 KAILANVAES
+267 KAVLANIAES

-287 LQAHPKVFDK
+287 LQSHPKVFDK

-345 VAVIIVYILMVK
+345 VALIIVYILMVK

-367 GQKTTM
+367 SQKTTM

-378 FVVGISKALTVY
+378 FVVGISKFLTEF
-390 WWATPVILFGLYFGL
+390 WWATPFAVFGLYFGL
-405 KTWLATDKGK
+405 KSWLGSEKGK
-415 EIFDRIL
+415 ATFDKMIFRL
-422 FKMPKVGGFVQI
+422 PKVGTFVQI

-465 DNVVIANSLARVHDR
+465 DNVVIAQSLERVHDR

-486 LSVPLEQSG
+486 LSIPLEQSG

-532 VTALTSIIEPVLI
+532 VTALTSIIEPILI